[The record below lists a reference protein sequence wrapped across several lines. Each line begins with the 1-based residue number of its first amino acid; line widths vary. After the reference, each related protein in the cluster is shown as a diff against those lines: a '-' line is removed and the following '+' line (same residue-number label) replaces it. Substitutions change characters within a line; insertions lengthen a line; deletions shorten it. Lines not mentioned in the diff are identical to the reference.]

1 MSGQCGS
8 TCKSENLKGEDT
20 LTLAQRIRL
29 NQKRERERAANCEQ
43 GRLVFELSCDK
54 ETILAKLIPDVALV

>member
-8 TCKSENLKGEDT
+8 TCKSENLKGGGYSNVGPAHTPKPET
-20 LTLAQRIRL
+20 
-29 NQKRERERAANCEQ
+29 RERAANCEQ
-43 GRLVFELSCDK
+43 RRLVFELSCDK